1 MDISKRRVAIFKLRF
16 RSQGP
21 YASNP
26 FKLGSQLCPTKPL
39 LFIAKLLGSAWNVNH
54 FIRVVLV
61 LLRLYIFTNGNLGIR
76 LGYSFYGK
84 LPGKM
89 VCLGIAKS

>member
-1 MDISKRRVAIFKLRF
+1 MDISKRRAAIIKLRF

-26 FKLGSQLCPTKPL
+26 FKLGSQLSPTKPL
-39 LFIAKLLGSAWNVNH
+39 LFIAKLLGSAWNENH

-61 LLRLYIFTNGNLGIR
+61 LWLFIFTTLGIR
-76 LGYSFYGK
+76 LGCGCYGK

-89 VCLGIAKS
+89 VCQGVAKS